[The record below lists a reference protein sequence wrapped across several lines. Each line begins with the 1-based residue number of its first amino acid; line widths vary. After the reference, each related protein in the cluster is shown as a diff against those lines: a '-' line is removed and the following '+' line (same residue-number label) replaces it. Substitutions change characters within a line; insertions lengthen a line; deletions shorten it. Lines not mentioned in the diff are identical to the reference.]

1 MPANVDPD
9 LTDDTLPT
17 PEEAI
22 LRATGRERGLL
33 RTLRNSRVLFY
44 PGAGGDI
51 SPALRFAEIGAID
64 TVLYCDYIN
73 RVPRAVFDDL
83 EMRGRFHGREARD
96 VHASELGQRCR
107 ADFFPFVR
115 AQSGRRDDD
124 QANPVIGRVMQMRS
138 YGPDEGLFTFIYL
151 DTEAIQTYIHVW
163 GAAGLAPLIVVVQN
177 HLFGG
182 LWTSLGGDC
191 LMYTAA
197 PLLPHFLYVGDGGSE
212 PWPHYRQI
220 SRAVVDTRSL
230 YKSQRTLWECTL
242 VDRINPDSPLRFLV
256 ANDHTAV
263 DPNRAAL
270 LQPFGMPEEVR
281 RAAGIPPQSNPTPA
295 GLQPVKTD
303 GDSRRM
309 GPDIQ

>member
-1 MPANVDPD
+1 MPPPPLDKATMPANVDPD
-9 LTDDTLPT
+9 PTDDTLPT

-22 LRATGRERGLL
+22 LRATDRERGLL

-44 PGAGGDI
+44 PGAGRDI

-107 ADFFPFVR
+107 ADFFPALQHR
-115 AQSGRRDDD
+115 WGRRDDD
-124 QANPVIGRVMQMRS
+124 EANPVIGGVMEMRS
-138 YGPDEGLFTFIYL
+138 YGPDAGLFTFIYL

-163 GAAGLAPLIVVVQN
+163 GVAGDAPLIVVVQN
-177 HLFGG
+177 HGFGG

-197 PLLPHFLYVGDGGSE
+197 PLLPFFFTSG
-212 PWPHYRQI
+212 I
-220 SRAVVDTRSL
+220 SAVKPGQTIGRFRERLSMLKACTGVSGRCGNAHCLIESIRIRHCGFSSPMTTP
-230 YKSQRTLWECTL
+230 QRTRTARRGSSPSGCRRRCGGQPEYHCSQIPRPGAESSE
-242 VDRINPDSPLRFLV
+242 DRR
-256 ANDHTAV
+256 
-263 DPNRAAL
+263 
-270 LQPFGMPEEVR
+270 
-281 RAAGIPPQSNPTPA
+281 
-295 GLQPVKTD
+295 
-303 GDSRRM
+303 
-309 GPDIQ
+309 

>member
-9 LTDDTLPT
+9 PTDDTLPT

-22 LRATGRERGLL
+22 LRATDRERGLL

-44 PGAGGDI
+44 PGAGRDI

-107 ADFFPFVR
+107 ADFFPALQHR
-115 AQSGRRDDD
+115 WGRRDDD
-124 QANPVIGRVMQMRS
+124 EANPVIGGVMEMRS
-138 YGPDEGLFTFIYL
+138 YGPDAGLFTFIYL

-163 GAAGLAPLIVVVQN
+163 GVAGDAPLIVVVQN
-177 HLFGG
+177 HGFGG

-197 PLLPHFLYVGDGGSE
+197 PLLPLFLYVGDIGSE
-212 PWPHYRQI
+212 AWPNYRQI
-220 SRAVVDTRSL
+220 SRAALDAQSMHR
-230 YKSQRTLWECTL
+230 SQRSLWECTL
-242 VDRINPDSPLRFLV
+242 PDRINPDSPLRFLV
-256 ANDHTAV
+256 ANDHTAA
-263 DPNRAAL
+263 DPNRAAR

-281 RAAGIPPQSNPTPA
+281 RAAGIPLQSNPTP
-295 GLQPVKTD
+295 G
-303 GDSRRM
+303 G
-309 GPDIQ
+309 